1 VKAVHRRRRKKEF
14 QDKEPVVMQGTE
26 LPTTYEFPYLGA
38 VTCGCGDTEHNITI
52 RMARAIQVFSSLRH
66 LWEDKRLSENL
77 KLNLYQSAVCSVL
90 TYGHE
95 AWTLDRATE
104 KRINGLNSRCLVH
117 ITNRTYREEA
127 TDPSFDLC
135 AALRSRRLRWLGH
148 ILRMDESRL
157 LRQVVTS
164 RGTCNR
170 PPTRRPVP
178 RCP

>member
-1 VKAVHRRRRKKEF
+1 
-14 QDKEPVVMQGTE
+14 MQGTE
-26 LPTTYEFPYLGA
+26 LPTTYEFLYLGA

-95 AWTLDRATE
+95 AWALDRATE